1 MLESWLAS
9 LWPERDAGSSVE
21 LGNSFGV
28 VCAFYLHSIFS
39 VSTTG
44 WHFVSYTTLIIDK
57 GASKRPSQFREKTP
71 NIQRIVNV
79 TWKMS

>member
-9 LWPERDAGSSVE
+9 LWPERDVGGSVE

-28 VCAFYLHSIFS
+28 VCTFRLYSICS

-57 GASKRPSQFREKTP
+57 GTFQTAKPFQREGAKYP
-71 NIQRIVNV
+71 IQRIVNV
-79 TWKMS
+79 T

>member
-1 MLESWLAS
+1 MFESWLAS
-9 LWPERDAGSSVE
+9 LWPERDAGGSVE

-28 VCAFYLHSIFS
+28 VCTFHLHSIRS
-39 VSTTG
+39 ISTTG

-57 GASKRPSQFREKTP
+57 KELSKRPCQFREKTQ

-79 TWKMS
+79 A